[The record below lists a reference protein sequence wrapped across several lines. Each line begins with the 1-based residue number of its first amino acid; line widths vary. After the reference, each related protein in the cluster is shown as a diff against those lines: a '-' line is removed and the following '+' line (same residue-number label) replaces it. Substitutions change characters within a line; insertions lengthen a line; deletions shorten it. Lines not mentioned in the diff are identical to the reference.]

1 MLSLKARVAMIR
13 NVPTGESVGYDR
25 AFITARDSRI
35 AILTIGYG
43 DGLPRSLS
51 NGCGHVRIGDA
62 VVPIV
67 GRICMDQL
75 AVDVTDAQN
84 VSVGDVATLIDSVSP
99 LSAPAVAAEYGS
111 ISNELLSRL
120 GARLPVVEKS
130 SM

>member
-1 MLSLKARVAMIR
+1 
-13 NVPTGESVGYDR
+13 
-25 AFITARDSRI
+25 
-35 AILTIGYG
+35 
-43 DGLPRSLS
+43 
-51 NGCGHVRIGDA
+51 
-62 VVPIV
+62 
-67 GRICMDQL
+67 MDQL